1 MDRLIIQRQ
10 GTPMALKGR
19 GLCLHSSPVLPPSAM
34 KMSLAWVRTTWVG
47 VLQEGLP
54 GPQWTSLDPPL
65 HLAWTSGLTDVVILI
80 PEGT

>member
-1 MDRLIIQRQ
+1 
-10 GTPMALKGR
+10 
-19 GLCLHSSPVLPPSAM
+19 M
-34 KMSLAWVRTTWVG
+34 KMSQAWVRTTWVG